1 MSKFPI
7 AYERMGKSLIKEF
20 IFCRDVIDQNEWGYR
35 RGLRFRI
42 NLNTGIK
49 IENTI
54 PYPPEYCMEYSL
66 SKNEF
71 EYIAIPKA
79 IKQMA
84 VEFEKIAIKELIL
97 KFR

>member
-1 MSKFPI
+1 MNEERKEIWGPLVSKFPI

-42 NLNTGIK
+42 NL
-49 IENTI
+49 
-54 PYPPEYCMEYSL
+54 
-66 SKNEF
+66 
-71 EYIAIPKA
+71 IPKA